1 MPAPTPPEP
10 DSGLNPWLRYSGLG
24 LQFAVT
30 IALCTGLGYLAD
42 GQLGSRVP
50 WLTILGALVGTA
62 TAIALI
68 IRATNPRRS

>member
-1 MPAPTPPEP
+1 MPASQTPKPG
-10 DSGLNPWLRYSGLG
+10 SGLNPWLRYSGLG

-42 GQLGSRVP
+42 AQLGSQTP
-50 WLTILGALVGTA
+50 WLTILGALLGTA